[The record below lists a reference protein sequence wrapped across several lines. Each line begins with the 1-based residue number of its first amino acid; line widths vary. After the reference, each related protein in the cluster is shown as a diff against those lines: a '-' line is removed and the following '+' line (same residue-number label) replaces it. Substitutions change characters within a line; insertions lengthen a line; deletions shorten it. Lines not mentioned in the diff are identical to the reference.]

1 MKVTVRV
8 VKKGEPAP
16 PKSIHI
22 TTEYIRLDAF
32 LKLANAVQ
40 TGGHAKLVIQ
50 NGEVFVNG
58 EVCLMRGKKL
68 RSGDIASYAEKQYEV
83 AAL

>member
-8 VKKGEPAP
+8 VKKGEPDP
-16 PKSIHI
+16 VKKVNI
-22 TTEYIRLDAF
+22 TTDYIRLDAF
-32 LKLANAVQ
+32 LKLADAVQ

-50 NGEVFVNG
+50 NGEVCVNG

-68 RSGDIASYAEKQYEV
+68 RSGDNATYAEKQYEV